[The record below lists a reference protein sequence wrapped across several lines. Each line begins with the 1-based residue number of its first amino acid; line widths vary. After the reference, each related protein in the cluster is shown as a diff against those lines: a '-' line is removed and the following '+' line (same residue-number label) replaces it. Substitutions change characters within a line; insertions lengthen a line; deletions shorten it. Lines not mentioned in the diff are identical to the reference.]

1 MTKLTVGDA
10 VPTFAVAA
18 DDGSTV
24 RESDLMGRRAVVYFY
39 PKDNTPG
46 CTVEAQDFTAAAA
59 RFAAAGVPVYGVS
72 RDSVASHG
80 KFRDKHKLTVRLLS
94 DPDLAMQKAF
104 GVWGQKMMYGRAM
117 EGTIRSTFLVGADGR
132 VEAVWSPVKV
142 AGHVEA
148 VLARITGAA
157 GATGGVGDG
166 GDGGEKTARGAT
178 SAKGLKGPTSDAK
191 KAATKKATAK
201 KTAR

>member
-1 MTKLTVGDA
+1 MMKLTVGEA
-10 VPTFAVAA
+10 VPAFAVAA
-18 DDGSTV
+18 DDGATV
-24 RESDLMGRRAVVYFY
+24 RESDLTGRRAVVYFY

-72 RDSVASHG
+72 RDSVASHA
-80 KFRDKHKLTVRLLS
+80 KFRDKHKLAVRLLS

-142 AGHVEA
+142 AGHVDA

-157 GATGGVGDG
+157 GAA
-166 GDGGEKTARGAT
+166 GEASEAGEA
-178 SAKGLKGPTSDAK
+178 GAK
-191 KAATKKATAK
+191 KAAPKKSTAK